1 VEFDICLDFLELRLD
16 VLGAVFGAAE
26 IDEGFV
32 GVFWAIL
39 LEEPAGTG
47 KIQLIFRLRK

>member
-1 VEFDICLDFLELRLD
+1 VEFDVCLDFLELGLD
-16 VLGAVFGAAE
+16 VLGVVFGAAE

-32 GVFWAIL
+32 GFFWAIL

-47 KIQLIFRLRK
+47 KIQLIFRVRK